1 MTLTGEPYPQ
11 LTLFAA
17 DTPANHSAS
26 PAQETAQTTPDT
38 SGHVLPTA
46 FAYFDHDSRC
56 WKTLQGTFLSDSEMS
71 KPIWPRSGTTHNG
84 IAYQR
89 QPSAPRTS
97 VIAYSSSLHETME
110 WTPTATANQMAPS
123 MIPRNP
129 GLRLWPTPTAHMT
142 KEGGHPS
149 EGRRN
154 TPTLKFQAMWPT
166 PTYGKLAGGSAAVNH
181 IKAKHQAGQI
191 SEEEMKAMQ
200 AGNGGKLNP
209 EWVEWLMGFPI
220 GWTDLEDSET
230 P

>member
-1 MTLTGEPYPQ
+1 MKSTGEPYPQ

-17 DTPANHSAS
+17 DTPANHSAP

-38 SGHVLPTA
+38 SGHVSPTA
-46 FAYFDHDSRC
+46 FAYFDHDLRC

-71 KPIWPRSGTTHNG
+71 KPIWPRSGMTHNG

-89 QPSAPRTS
+89 QPSAHRTS
-97 VIAYSSSLHETME
+97 AIEYSLSLHETME
-110 WTPTATANQMAPS
+110 WTPTATANQMSPS

-129 GLRLWPTPTAHMT
+129 GLKVGPNSDGLWPTPTTADHTTRYAQGGMPLGMAARLWPTPDASPH
-142 KEGGHPS
+142 KYRLQGDS
-149 EGRRN
+149 
-154 TPTLKFQAMWPT
+154 QASRSLN
-166 PTYGKLAGGSAAVNH
+166 GVH
-181 IKAKHQAGQI
+181 
-191 SEEEMKAMQ
+191 
-200 AGNGGKLNP
+200 GGKLNP